1 MITIENFIEKHPG
14 LETVSDDIKI
24 ALKYLVSSFSQGGGL
39 FVCGN
44 GGSAA
49 DSLHI
54 VGELQKSFNNP
65 RSLSFEQKQR
75 FKGLEDEEFL
85 VNNLE
90 NGLRA
95 HSLVSEIALITAVSN
110 DIGAD
115 LIFAQQVW
123 ACGTTNDILLCI
135 STSGNSRNVVLAA
148 ESAKA
153 KGMKIISLTGENTK
167 SKLNRISDVC
177 IKVPTSE
184 TYKVQEYHIQI
195 YHFICLL
202 LEERFF
208 KCVH

>member
-95 HSLVSEIALITAVSN
+95 LRS
-110 DIGAD
+110 
-115 LIFAQQVW
+115 FQ
-123 ACGTTNDILLCI
+123 
-135 STSGNSRNVVLAA
+135 
-148 ESAKA
+148 K
-153 KGMKIISLTGENTK
+153 
-167 SKLNRISDVC
+167 
-177 IKVPTSE
+177 
-184 TYKVQEYHIQI
+184 
-195 YHFICLL
+195 
-202 LEERFF
+202 
-208 KCVH
+208 

>member
-75 FKGLEDEEFL
+75 FKG
-85 VNNLE
+85 
-90 NGLRA
+90 G
-95 HSLVSEIALITAVSN
+95 
-110 DIGAD
+110 
-115 LIFAQQVW
+115 
-123 ACGTTNDILLCI
+123 
-135 STSGNSRNVVLAA
+135 
-148 ESAKA
+148 
-153 KGMKIISLTGENTK
+153 
-167 SKLNRISDVC
+167 
-177 IKVPTSE
+177 
-184 TYKVQEYHIQI
+184 
-195 YHFICLL
+195 
-202 LEERFF
+202 
-208 KCVH
+208 

>member
-54 VGELQKSFNNP
+54 VGELTEEFLIIQ

-95 HSLVSEIALITAVSN
+95 HRLVSE
-110 DIGAD
+110 
-115 LIFAQQVW
+115 
-123 ACGTTNDILLCI
+123 
-135 STSGNSRNVVLAA
+135 
-148 ESAKA
+148 
-153 KGMKIISLTGENTK
+153 
-167 SKLNRISDVC
+167 
-177 IKVPTSE
+177 
-184 TYKVQEYHIQI
+184 
-195 YHFICLL
+195 
-202 LEERFF
+202 
-208 KCVH
+208 

>member
-44 GGSAA
+44 GEVFA

-110 DIGAD
+110 DIRGGLD
-115 LIFAQQVW
+115 FR
-123 ACGTTNDILLCI
+123 
-135 STSGNSRNVVLAA
+135 STSVGLRN
-148 ESAKA
+148 
-153 KGMKIISLTGENTK
+153 N
-167 SKLNRISDVC
+167 
-177 IKVPTSE
+177 
-184 TYKVQEYHIQI
+184 
-195 YHFICLL
+195 
-202 LEERFF
+202 
-208 KCVH
+208 